1 MNEADLT
8 SLFDKQNQIAS
19 RAQLLAVGVQDS
31 AMTRHVRRGDWQRVV
46 PGVYALDGSSL
57 SVEQRRTV
65 AALYAGEQAQLTGA
79 TALHW
84 YGFRYVP
91 STDKVHVLV
100 PHNTRKRSA
109 GVVVVQRT
117 LCLDSRPR
125 DGGLYQLASP
135 ARAAM
140 DASRAATDLRTVRAI
155 LAEAVQGGFA
165 GLTALNAELRRA
177 KRSRTALAS
186 RVITELAEGVR
197 STAEAD
203 LRDLTRT
210 SGLLPPILWN
220 PQLIAEDGTVLPTPD
235 GYLPVVGI
243 AFEVDSR
250 EHHATDDGWKRTL
263 DRGNLMARY
272 GVIVLHITP
281 ADIRSQPAQVLRLIE
296 HTYAERCAHPVEVSI
311 RAPC

>member
-1 MNEADLT
+1 MSVGAIGN
-8 SLFDKQNQIAS
+8 AS
-19 RAQLLAVGVQDS
+19 CLAYTHSTG
-31 AMTRHVRRGDWQRVV
+31 RR
-46 PGVYALDGSSL
+46 S
-57 SVEQRRTV
+57 
-65 AALYAGEQAQLTGA
+65 QAQLTGA

-100 PHNTRKRSA
+100 PHCTRKRSA

-117 LCLDSRPR
+117 LSMDSHPR
-125 DGGLYQLASP
+125 DGGLYRLASP

-165 GLTALNAELRRA
+165 SLTALNAELRRA

-186 RVITELAEGVR
+186 RVIRELVEGVR
-197 STAEAD
+197 STAEAE
-203 LRDLTRT
+203 LRDLVLT
-210 SGLLPPILWN
+210 SALLPPVLWN
-220 PQLIAEDGTVLPTPD
+220 PRLIADDGTVLPTPD
-235 GYLPVVGI
+235 AYLPGAGI
-243 AFEVDSR
+243 ALEVDSR

-263 DRGNLMARY
+263 DRGNLLARY

-281 ADIRSQPAQVLRLIE
+281 ADIRSQPAHVVRLIE
-296 HTYAERCAHPVEVSI
+296 HTYAERSAHPIAVSI